1 MYRPWDICAGSIIA
15 QEAGCLVAGG
25 AGTPLDND
33 LNENI
38 LWGRKYVVIR
48 AIGDTEVCPAS

>member
-1 MYRPWDICAGSIIA
+1 MDRPWDICAGSIIA

-25 AGTPLDND
+25 NGAPLDND

-48 AIGDTEVCPAS
+48 AIGDTEVCPSS